1 VSPPQSG
8 EAPKLSDDRVLS
20 SLNQIIL
27 DHLEIS
33 GHAKIAKLLKDEI
46 VKNNSG
52 YSGVAQEKTKSIQSA
67 KNREKTITTPQQ
79 LLLVI

>member
-1 VSPPQSG
+1 
-8 EAPKLSDDRVLS
+8 VLS

-33 GHAKIAKLLKDEI
+33 GHAKIAKLLKEEI

-67 KNREKTITTPQQ
+67 KSREKVATTPQQ

>member
-8 EAPKLSDDRVLS
+8 EAKLSDDRVLS

-33 GHAKIAKLLKDEI
+33 GHAKVAKLLKEEI
-46 VKNNSG
+46 IKNNSG
-52 YSGVAQEKTKSIQSA
+52 YSGAAQEKTKSIQSA
-67 KNREKTITTPQQ
+67 KSREKASTTP
-79 LLLVI
+79 